1 MIPTTI
7 EIQSQMFLSAL
18 LPWVQQGREILLTHS
33 QQPIARL
40 LPLTTSPTAS
50 VQRRLGEAKG
60 LVEIAPDFDELPAEW
75 MAYFQ

>member
-7 EIQSQMFLSAL
+7 EIQSNQFLSAL
-18 LPWVQQGREILLTHS
+18 LPWIEQGQELILTHS
-33 QQPIARL
+33 QQPIAHL
-40 LPLTTSPTAS
+40 VPLTASPTAR

>member
-7 EIQSQMFLSAL
+7 EIQSHQFLLAL
-18 LPWVQQGREILLTHS
+18 LPWIEQGQELILTHS
-33 QQPIARL
+33 QQPIAHL
-40 LPLTTSPTAS
+40 VPLTASPTAR

>member
-7 EIQSQMFLSAL
+7 EIQSQTFLSAL
-18 LPWVQQGREILLTHS
+18 LPLVQPGQEILLTHS
-33 QQPIARL
+33 QQPIVRL
-40 LPLTTSPTAS
+40 LPLNTSPTAA
-50 VQRRLGEAKG
+50 VQRRLGEAKS